1 MPLPSSSRM
10 INDFSVALFKILAV
24 CGMLNPILYTLLWI
38 LGGFIVPGYSHIRD
52 DVSSLIAIGAYRRL
66 LFQSLIIISSSLLL
80 IFYVGFHWGVNN
92 GNGSIVGPILFII
105 SSFIGVL
112 VAIFFPLDAG
122 GEITSLKGKMH
133 LILIIISG
141 ILIIAAM
148 VLMFFRLRL
157 TDGWKGFAIYSLVS
171 APVTLILVI
180 MMAYFTGSEYMGLV
194 ERFMV
199 SPYQIFYFVFGLM
212 FFITN

>member
-1 MPLPSSSRM
+1 M
-10 INDFSVALFKILAV
+10 NKFKMLAI
-24 CGMLNPILYTLLWI
+24 CGMLSPILYTLLWI
-38 LGGFIVPGYSHIRD
+38 LGGIMVPGYSHIRN
-52 DVSSLIAIGAYRRL
+52 DVSSLIAVDAYRRGF
-66 LFQSLIIISSSLLL
+66 FQSFIIISSSLLL

-92 GNGSIVGPILFII
+92 GKGSIVGPVLFII

-122 GEITSLKGKMH
+122 GGITSLRGKMH
-133 LILIIISG
+133 LILIVISG

-180 MMAYFTGSEYMGLV
+180 VMGFFTGSEYMGLV

-199 SPYQIFYFVFGLM
+199 SKYQLYY
-212 FFITN
+212 FITGVMVFLMN